1 MEGDHEGRGQK
12 LLKKAEKKLLFT
24 NCSCV
29 PSFANS
35 NYEDAAQLLHKSANS
50 FKLAKSWDKAGSVF
64 IKLSKCHMKLDSK
77 YEAANAYVDAA
88 HCYKKTSTKGAISCL
103 KRAVTIFTEIGRH
116 YNAAKFCK
124 EIGELY
130 ELNQDL
136 ENAKTYFERAA
147 EYFELGDGPTL
158 AIQCKQKVA
167 QFSAQLQEYQKAI
180 KIYEDISKQS
190 LDNNLL
196 KYGVRGY
203 LLNSGI
209 CQLCQED
216 IVAISN
222 SLEHYQDLDPTFS
235 KTHEYRFLA
244 DLAASIEEEDAA
256 KFTRVVDEFNKMTP
270 LDSWKSTLLM
280 KVKDALKAK
289 EMEED
294 DLT

>member
-1 MEGDHEGRGQK
+1 MDNEDAVRGQQF
-12 LLKKAEKKLLFT
+12 LNKAHKKLICT
-24 NCSCV
+24 CSCV
-29 PSFANS
+29 PSYANS
-35 NYEDAAQLLHKSANS
+35 NFEDAAQLLHKSANS

-64 IKLSKCHMKLDSK
+64 IKLSKCHVKLDSK
-77 YEAANAYVDAA
+77 YEAAKAYVDAA
-88 HCYKKTSTKGAISCL
+88 HCYKKVSTQGAISCL
-103 KRAVTIFTEIGRH
+103 KQAVTIFTEIGRH
-116 YNAAKFCK
+116 YIAAKHCK

-136 ENAKTYFERAA
+136 ENARSYFEKAA

-167 QFSAQLQEYQKAI
+167 QFSAQLQQYQKAI

-190 LDNNLL
+190 LEINLL

-209 CQLCQED
+209 CQLCIGD
-216 IVAISN
+216 SVATFN
-222 SLEHYQDLDPTFS
+222 ALEHYQDLDPTFS
-235 KTHEYRFLA
+235 RTHEYKFLA
-244 DLAASIEEEDAA
+244 DLAASIDEEDVA
-256 KFTRVVDEFNKMTP
+256 KFTRVVHEFNKITP
-270 LDSWKSTLLM
+270 LDSWKSTLLL